1 MLIKDLALQGNKLPE
16 ALKANLIAL
25 GLWSMRYSTAAIL
38 QKLPVQPLIN
48 VNRNIAGGIAD
59 QRASLVPATGTA
71 ATTTA

>member
-1 MLIKDLALQGNKLPE
+1 VLIKDLALQGNKLPDG
-16 ALKANLIAL
+16 LKSNLIAL

-38 QKLPVQPLIN
+38 QKLPVQPLID

-59 QRASLVPATGTA
+59 QRAAVVPATSIA